1 MTQLGK
7 SSWIGCSLGGLLV
20 ALLALQ
26 SMPQGSEGANILGVF
41 TSHSASHFIV
51 HMSIMK
57 TLAEEGHNVT
67 VVSSVPPKVT
77 HKSIKHIVIPM
88 SAEDEKIL
96 NDGMA
101 GMAKE
106 KPSIWNTFKSIFS
119 SLALLIDKQ
128 VDVLEDPKFQEL
140 YLNKGNK
147 FDVVFVGFF
156 FNTYQVALGARFN
169 CPVII
174 SWSGAP
180 MMMVNEV
187 LGNPELPSVPQMN
200 IAGKPGQ
207 PMNFKQRLQNFGSTV
222 GFNVLALFLNHKYNG
237 FYERLWGKDKSMPSF
252 ELAKRNVSLAFC
264 NSHAISEG
272 PIRPNVPGIIEIGGI
287 QVKTKPDPLPEDI
300 KEFLDKAKHGA
311 ILFSLGSNLKGE
323 HIQPEVVSTIFKG
336 LSSLKQ
342 QVIWKWEDL
351 KNTPGKSANI
361 LYKKWLPQ
369 DDILAHPK
377 IKLFITHAGKGGVA
391 EAQYHGVPMLALPV
405 FADQPGNADKLVQSG
420 YGLQLPLATLE
431 VDEFKEAIREVIGN
445 PKFAQ
450 KLKSFSQL
458 YRDRPLS
465 AQESV
470 VYWTEYVIRHHGAAH
485 MQSPL
490 VHMNFIAS
498 KNLDIYLLAVLV
510 LYVLFLI
517 NKIVWKFLWRKLF
530 AKSKKDSPKKK
541 VKKQ

>member
-1 MTQLGK
+1 MTQNR
-7 SSWIGCSLGGLLV
+7 STWIGCSLGGLLV

-26 SMPQGSEGANILGVF
+26 SMPHGTEGANILGVF
-41 TSHSASHFIV
+41 TSHSPSHFIV

-57 TLAEEGHNVT
+57 ALAEKGHNVT

-88 SAEDEKIL
+88 SAEDEKVL

-101 GMAKE
+101 GMAKD
-106 KPSIWNTFKSIFS
+106 KPSIWNTMKSIFS
-119 SLALLIDKQ
+119 SLALLVDKQ
-128 VDVLEDPKFQEL
+128 VDVLEDQSFQEL

-156 FNTYQVALGARFN
+156 FNTYQVALGAQFN
-169 CPVII
+169 CPVIV
-174 SWSGAP
+174 SWSGPP

-187 LGNPELPSVPQMN
+187 LGNPELSSVPQMH
-200 IAGKPGQ
+200 ISAPPGQ
-207 PMNFKQRLQNFGSTV
+207 PMNFQQRMQNFASTL
-222 GFNVLALFLNHKYNG
+222 GFNALNIFLNHKYNK
-237 FYERLWGKDKSMPSF
+237 FYDRLWGQDKSIPAF
-252 ELAKRNVSLAFC
+252 EQVKKNVSLAFV
-264 NSHAISEG
+264 NSHGISEG
-272 PIRPNVPGIIEIGGI
+272 PIRPNVPGVIEIGGI
-287 QVKTKPDPLPEDI
+287 QVKSKPDPLPEDI
-300 KEFLDKAKHGA
+300 KEFLEKGKQGA

-323 HIQPEVVSTIFKG
+323 HIQPEVVQTIFKG

-342 QVIWKWEDL
+342 QVIWKWEDP
-351 KNTPGKSANI
+351 KNTPGKAANI

-405 FADQPGNADKLVQSG
+405 FADQPGNADRLVASG
-420 YGLQLPLATLE
+420 YGLQLPLATLD
-431 VDEFKEAIREVIGN
+431 VDEFKASIKEVIDN
-445 PKFAQ
+445 PKYA
-450 KLKSFSQL
+450 KTLKSFSQL

-465 AQESV
+465 PHESV

-498 KNLDIYLLAVLV
+498 NNVDIYIIAALV
-510 LYVLFLI
+510 LYIVFII
-517 NKIVWKFLWRKLF
+517 NKIVWKFVWRKLF
-530 AKSKKDSPKKK
+530 GKSNKASQKKK

>member
-1 MTQLGK
+1 MTPNR

-41 TSHSASHFIV
+41 TSHSPSHFIV

-57 TLAEEGHNVT
+57 TLAEKGHNVT
-67 VVSSVPPKVT
+67 VVSSTPPKVT
-77 HKSIKHIVIPM
+77 HKSIKHIVVPL
-88 SAEDEKIL
+88 SEEDEKVL
-96 NDGMA
+96 NEGMV
-101 GMAKE
+101 GMVKE

-119 SLALLIDKQ
+119 SLAMLIDKQ
-128 VDVLEDPKFQEL
+128 VDVLEDPRFQEL

-169 CPVII
+169 CPVIV
-174 SWSGAP
+174 SWSGPP

-187 LGNPELPSVPQMN
+187 LGNPELSSVPQMN

-207 PMNFKQRLQNFGSTV
+207 PMNFQQRLQNFGSTI
-222 GFNVLALFLNHKYNG
+222 GFNLLNIFLSHKYNG

-264 NSHAISEG
+264 NGHGISEG

-300 KEFLDKAKHGA
+300 KEFLEKGKHGA

-351 KNTPGKSANI
+351 KNTPGKAANI

-405 FADQPGNADKLVQSG
+405 FADQPGNADKLVASG
-420 YGLQLPLATLE
+420 YGLQLPLATLDL
-431 VDEFKEAIREVIGN
+431 DEFKAALKEVIEN
-445 PKFAQ
+445 PKFAK

-458 YRDRPLS
+458 YRDRPVS

-490 VHMNFIAS
+490 VHMNVIAS
-498 KNLDIYLLAVLV
+498 NNLDIYILAALV
-510 LYVLFLI
+510 LYIVFII
-517 NKIVWKFLWRKLF
+517 NKIVWKFVWRKLF
-530 AKSKKDSPKKK
+530 GKSNKVSPKKK

>member
-1 MTQLGK
+1 MTQNR
-7 SSWIGCSLGGLLV
+7 STWIGCSLGGLLV

-26 SMPQGSEGANILGVF
+26 TMPQGTEGANILGVF
-41 TSHSASHFIV
+41 TSHSPSHFIV

-57 TLAEEGHNVT
+57 TLAEKGHNVT

-77 HKSIKHIVIPM
+77 HKSINHIVVPM
-88 SAEDEKIL
+88 SAEDEKVL

-101 GMAKE
+101 GMVKE
-106 KPSIWNTFKSIFS
+106 KPSIWNTMKSIFS

-128 VDVLEDPKFQEL
+128 VDVLEDPRFQEL

-174 SWSGAP
+174 SWSGPP
-180 MMMVNEV
+180 MMMINEV
-187 LGNPELPSVPQMN
+187 LGNPELSSVPQMH
-200 IAGKPGQ
+200 ISAPPGQ
-207 PMNFKQRLQNFGSTV
+207 PMNFQQRMQNFASTL
-222 GFNVLALFLNHKYNG
+222 GFNALSIFLNHKYNK
-237 FYERLWGKDKSMPSF
+237 FYDRLWSKDKSMPTF
-252 ELAKRNVSLAFC
+252 AQAKRNVSLAFC
-264 NSHAISEG
+264 NGHGISEG
-272 PIRPNVPGIIEIGGI
+272 PIRPNVPGVIEIGGI
-287 QVKTKPDPLPEDI
+287 QVKSKPDPLPEDI
-300 KEFLDKAKHGA
+300 KEFLEKGKHGA

-323 HIQPEVVSTIFKG
+323 HIQPEVVKTIFKG

-342 QVIWKWEDL
+342 QVIWKWEDP

-377 IKLFITHAGKGGVA
+377 LKLFITHAGKGGVS

-405 FADQPGNADKLVQSG
+405 FADQPGNADKLVASG
-420 YGLQLPLATLE
+420 YGLQLPLATLD
-431 VDEFKEAIREVIGN
+431 VDEFKAAIKEVIEN
-445 PKFAQ
+445 PKYA
-450 KLKSFSQL
+450 KTLKSFSQL

-465 AQESV
+465 PQESV

-498 KNLDIYLLAVLV
+498 NNLDIYIIAALV
-510 LYVLFLI
+510 LYIVFII
-517 NKIVWKFLWRKLF
+517 NKIVWKFVWRKLF
-530 AKSKKDSPKKK
+530 GKSNKVSKGKK

>member
-1 MTQLGK
+1 MTQNR
-7 SSWIGCSLGGLLV
+7 STWIGCSLGGLLV

-26 SMPQGSEGANILGVF
+26 TMPQGTEGANILGVF
-41 TSHSASHFIV
+41 TSHSPSHFIV

-57 TLAEEGHNVT
+57 TLAEKGHNVT

-77 HKSIKHIVIPM
+77 HKSINHIVVPM
-88 SAEDEKIL
+88 SAEDEKVL

-101 GMAKE
+101 GMVKE
-106 KPSIWNTFKSIFS
+106 KPSIWNTMKSIFS

-128 VDVLEDPKFQEL
+128 VDVLEDPRFQEL

-174 SWSGAP
+174 SWSGPP

-187 LGNPELPSVPQMN
+187 LGNPELSSVPQMH
-200 IAGKPGQ
+200 ISAPPGQ
-207 PMNFKQRLQNFGSTV
+207 PMNFQQRMQNFASTL
-222 GFNVLALFLNHKYNG
+222 GFNALNIFLNHKYNK
-237 FYERLWGKDKSMPSF
+237 FYDRLWSKDKSMPTF
-252 ELAKRNVSLAFC
+252 AQAKRNVSLAFC
-264 NSHAISEG
+264 NGHGISEG
-272 PIRPNVPGIIEIGGI
+272 PIRPNVPGVIEIGGI
-287 QVKTKPDPLPEDI
+287 QVKSKPDPLPEDI
-300 KEFLDKAKHGA
+300 QEFLEKGKHGA

-323 HIQPEVVSTIFKG
+323 HIQPEVVKTIFKG

-342 QVIWKWEDL
+342 QVIWKWEDP

-377 IKLFITHAGKGGVA
+377 LKLFITHAGKGGVA

-405 FADQPGNADKLVQSG
+405 FADQPGNADKLVASG
-420 YGLQLPLATLE
+420 YGLQLPLATLD
-431 VDEFKEAIREVIGN
+431 VDEFKAAIKEVIEN
-445 PKFAQ
+445 PKYA
-450 KLKSFSQL
+450 KTLKSFSQL

-465 AQESV
+465 PQESV

-498 KNLDIYLLAVLV
+498 NNLDIYIIAALV
-510 LYVLFLI
+510 LYIVFII
-517 NKIVWKFLWRKLF
+517 NKIVWKFVWRKLF
-530 AKSKKDSPKKK
+530 GKSNKVSKGKK

>member
-1 MTQLGK
+1 MTQNR
-7 SSWIGCSLGGLLV
+7 STWIGCSLGGLLV

-26 SMPQGSEGANILGVF
+26 TMPQGTEGANILGVF
-41 TSHSASHFIV
+41 TSHSPSHFIV

-57 TLAEEGHNVT
+57 TLAEKGHNVT

-77 HKSIKHIVIPM
+77 HKSINHIVVPM
-88 SAEDEKIL
+88 SAEDEKVL

-101 GMAKE
+101 GMVKE
-106 KPSIWNTFKSIFS
+106 KPSIWNTMKSIFS

-128 VDVLEDPKFQEL
+128 VDVLEDPRFQEL

-174 SWSGAP
+174 SWSGPP

-187 LGNPELPSVPQMN
+187 LGNPELSSVPQMH
-200 IAGKPGQ
+200 ISAPPGQ
-207 PMNFKQRLQNFGSTV
+207 PMNFQQRMQNFASTL
-222 GFNVLALFLNHKYNG
+222 GFNALNIFLNHKYNK
-237 FYERLWGKDKSMPSF
+237 FYDGLWSKDKSMPTF
-252 ELAKRNVSLAFC
+252 AQAKRNVSLAFC
-264 NSHAISEG
+264 NGHGISEG
-272 PIRPNVPGIIEIGGI
+272 PIRPNVPGVIEIGGI
-287 QVKTKPDPLPEDI
+287 QVKSKPDPLPEDI
-300 KEFLDKAKHGA
+300 QEFLEKGKHGA

-323 HIQPEVVSTIFKG
+323 HIQPEVVKTIFKG

-342 QVIWKWEDL
+342 QVIWKWEDP

-377 IKLFITHAGKGGVA
+377 LKLFITHAGKGGVA

-405 FADQPGNADKLVQSG
+405 FADQPGNADKLVASG
-420 YGLQLPLATLE
+420 YGLQLPLATLD
-431 VDEFKEAIREVIGN
+431 VDEFKAAIKEVIEN
-445 PKFAQ
+445 PKYA
-450 KLKSFSQL
+450 KTLKSFSQL

-465 AQESV
+465 PQESV

-498 KNLDIYLLAVLV
+498 NNLDIYIIAALV
-510 LYVLFLI
+510 LYIVFII
-517 NKIVWKFLWRKLF
+517 NKIVWKFVWRKLF
-530 AKSKKDSPKKK
+530 GKSNKVSKGKK

>member
-1 MTQLGK
+1 MTQNR
-7 SSWIGCSLGGLLV
+7 STWIGCSLGGLLV

-26 SMPQGSEGANILGVF
+26 TMPQGTEGANILGVF
-41 TSHSASHFIV
+41 TSHSPSHFIV

-57 TLAEEGHNVT
+57 TLAEKGHNVT

-77 HKSIKHIVIPM
+77 HKSINHIVVPM
-88 SAEDEKIL
+88 SAEDEKVL

-101 GMAKE
+101 GMVKE
-106 KPSIWNTFKSIFS
+106 KPSIWNTMKSIFS
-119 SLALLIDKQ
+119 SLAMLIDKQ
-128 VDVLEDPKFQEL
+128 VDVLEDPRFQEL

-174 SWSGAP
+174 SWSGPP

-187 LGNPELPSVPQMN
+187 LGNPELSSVPQMH
-200 IAGKPGQ
+200 ISAPPGQ
-207 PMNFKQRLQNFGSTV
+207 PMNFQQRMQNFASTL
-222 GFNVLALFLNHKYNG
+222 GFNALSIFLNHKYNK
-237 FYERLWGKDKSMPSF
+237 FYDRLWSKDKSMPTF
-252 ELAKRNVSLAFC
+252 AQAKRNVSLAFC
-264 NSHAISEG
+264 NGHGISEG
-272 PIRPNVPGIIEIGGI
+272 PIRPNVPGVIEIGGI
-287 QVKTKPDPLPEDI
+287 QVKSKPDPLPEDI
-300 KEFLDKAKHGA
+300 QEFLEKGKHGA

-323 HIQPEVVSTIFKG
+323 HIQPEVVKTIFKG

-342 QVIWKWEDL
+342 QVIWKWEDP

-377 IKLFITHAGKGGVA
+377 LKLFITHAGKGGVS

-405 FADQPGNADKLVQSG
+405 FADQPGNADKLVASG
-420 YGLQLPLATLE
+420 YGLQLPLATLD
-431 VDEFKEAIREVIGN
+431 VDEFKAAIKEVIEN
-445 PKFAQ
+445 PKYA
-450 KLKSFSQL
+450 KTLKSFSQL

-465 AQESV
+465 PQESV

-498 KNLDIYLLAVLV
+498 NNLDIYIIAALV
-510 LYVLFLI
+510 LYIVFII
-517 NKIVWKFLWRKLF
+517 NKIVWKFVWRKLF
-530 AKSKKDSPKKK
+530 GKSNKVSKGKK